1 MPTYITLVEYTQQGA
16 QKMKE
21 SPERLERAKE
31 VTESFGGEFVSF
43 YLTFGQYDAVYVAE
57 YPDDEAAAQATLT
70 VAGAGAV
77 GTETLKAFT
86 EDEYRDVVAGLPD

>member
-1 MPTYITLVEYTQQGA
+1 MPTYITLVEYTQKGIEN
-16 QKMKE
+16 MKE

-31 VTESFGGEFVSF
+31 VTESFGGEYKRF

-57 YPDDEAAAQATLT
+57 YPDDESAAKAALT

-77 GTETLKAFT
+77 STETLKAFT
-86 EDEYRDVVAGLPD
+86 EDEYRDIVADLP